1 VASYINAVRI
11 RKCAFDIVRLQ
22 CVRMVAVGPIG
33 GEMLVFPVILVQS
46 AVIRTYPEIAGIRVF
61 YNATDRIVTDR
72 VFIGRIS

>member
-1 VASYINAVRI
+1 
-11 RKCAFDIVRLQ
+11 
-22 CVRMVAVGPIG
+22 MVAVGPIG

-72 VFIGRIS
+72 VFIGRLS